1 MYAIIENGGKQYKV
15 SKGDTF
21 QVEKIAA
28 EEGSIIS
35 DSKVLL
41 ISDGRSFKV
50 GKPYVEG
57 VEVSLKVLGHGK
69 GDKILVY
76 KFKAKKNYR
85 RKQGHRQPFT
95 EVQVE
100 SISVKSKETKE
111 KEAKK

>member
-15 SKGDTF
+15 SRGDTLEI
-21 QVEKIAA
+21 EKIAV
-28 EEGSIIS
+28 EKGSIIN
-35 DSKVLL
+35 DSNVLL

-57 VEVSLKVLGHGK
+57 AEVSLKVLGHGK

-100 SISVKSKETKE
+100 SISLKSKEKE
-111 KEAKK
+111 EK